1 MYTIPSDMPIKT
13 ILLANGLSS
22 WGVSGGRTEF
32 VRNKCPVDRCIL
44 TADSRE
50 AGTAD
55 AILFKDHHTPFN
67 VKRPPTQVKL
77 IWSLALI
84 LANANL
90 SLSYQ
95 FSCPYTT

>member
-1 MYTIPSDMPIKT
+1 MRNYYIIDESVFFFRIVDQLMYSVPSDTPIKT

-22 WGVSGGRTEF
+22 WGVSGGRNEF

-67 VKRPPTQVKL
+67 VRRPPNQVIIVL
-77 IWSLALI
+77 
-84 LANANL
+84 
-90 SLSYQ
+90 
-95 FSCPYTT
+95 